1 MWVKVSGGWSGG
13 LVAGLHSAGETE
25 TAGLSRACNEPSRSY
40 HSARRRP
47 LLELSPC
54 WKYALIGDSPVPVK
68 LREGS
73 LRALVWVPSYR
84 RWEVLTSLPPAQFYF
99 IIHQRP
105 RWARTGRAT
114 NSNVLTRIMSHYT
127 ESRTSVQV
135 PTITWTLYC
144 RTAPQSLL
152 DII

>member
-25 TAGLSRACNEPSRSY
+25 TAGLSRAGYEPSRSY

-54 WKYALIGDSPVPVK
+54 WKYALVGDSPVPVK

-127 ESRTSVQV
+127 ESRTSVHGTTKYQ
-135 PTITWTLYC
+135 PSPC
-144 RTAPQSLL
+144 TAPHSLL